1 MMPTCGC
8 CRHWLSRKLFDWFH
22 AVRIEVKESF
32 VRALLM
38 AAGVL
43 STTVIH
49 AENAAPNANFY
60 PSHPV
65 RVIVPFAP
73 GGPADIVARLLTQKL
88 SEHLGKQ
95 FYVENQAGAGG
106 NLGMGAAARAAPDGY
121 TLVLVSSSYMVNPS
135 LYPKVPYD
143 QAKDFLPV
151 TLPAYAPNV
160 LVANPSL
167 PVGSVKELAEFIK
180 ANPGKH
186 SFASAGMGTTPY
198 LSGELFK
205 LSIGADLVHVPFN
218 GSAPAIQSTLGGHTP
233 FAFVVLAPAVP
244 HVKEGKLRGLAVLSA
259 RRSSA
264 VPDVPTIAEAGFPG
278 QEADTLLGVLVPAG
292 TPKEIVE
299 LLHREIVR
307 IVALPD
313 VKDRLDAI
321 GFVPVA
327 NTPDEFAAVIKAEAA
342 RWAKVI
348 RAANIKAEP

>member
-180 ANPGKH
+180 ANPSKH

-218 GSAPAIQSTLGGHTP
+218 GSAPAIQSTL
-233 FAFVVLAPAVP
+233 VVTRP
-244 HVKEGKLRGLAVLSA
+244 LRSWCSHRQCRTS
-259 RRSSA
+259 RRASCVGS
-264 VPDVPTIAEAGFPG
+264 PS
-278 QEADTLLGVLVPAG
+278 
-292 TPKEIVE
+292 
-299 LLHREIVR
+299 
-307 IVALPD
+307 
-313 VKDRLDAI
+313 
-321 GFVPVA
+321 
-327 NTPDEFAAVIKAEAA
+327 
-342 RWAKVI
+342 
-348 RAANIKAEP
+348 